1 MKTVDDLP
9 KTTFSG
15 RRFTRKQLVQVQEV
29 ARMFPTLSRKEL
41 AQTVCEHFD
50 WTTPKGRNKISSGL
64 KLLEELEG
72 YGLITLPA
80 KKEKKKPTR
89 RKPEFRE
96 KPDTTPIN
104 ATLASIGPIRL
115 KQVISKDDRENWKAY
130 LESYHYLGYKR
141 PFGSYLGYFVV
152 SETTG
157 QKLGCLLFT
166 ASASWAL
173 APRDKWIGWDKKH
186 RSKLLHLILSNDR
199 FLIFPWVNVPNLAS
213 HVLSLVTK
221 RIGADWV
228 HTYGYR
234 PVLIETFV
242 DTTRYSGS
250 CYQAAN
256 WQLLGQTQGR
266 GRFDPKHEHKETVK
280 DIYAFPLR
288 SDWRECL
295 VEGHRIAELKK
306 RYRNDL
312 QSSRTR
318 SVGDE
323 FIALWKNV
331 VHIFHEVAEE
341 YDEKWRVRNRVIDSL
356 LLMLLIFRLVSSKN
370 TQSYGTTIDDLWD
383 SCDRLGISV
392 PQKGSIAPSSFCV
405 ARKKMDEEIFKTVNR
420 RILDAYAPESPDQK
434 WKGHRLFAVD
444 GSKINLPRKLIDFG
458 YKVPSKNA
466 NRPQGTLSCL
476 FDIKTQMPFD
486 FELVSHADE
495 RMCAKNHLRALK
507 TNDVVVYDRG
517 YFSYL
522 MLRNHYD
529 TGIHAIFRLQST
541 SNSEVI
547 KFIAG
552 SNHDTLVTIY
562 PSKRV
567 RQDIIKVHP
576 DFDFIPLTMRL
587 MKYEIGNTLYCLGT
601 TLVDK
606 HELYPLRDFMDVYH
620 SRWGV
625 EELYKVS
632 KQIFTIEDFHAKTE
646 RGVKQEIYA
655 HFALISMN
663 RLFANRADSE
673 LNQDSET
680 TEGGATPG
688 SRNSLAFSNQTE
700 KIKTNFK
707 NCVHVFSR
715 RLEELLF
722 LGARFESLIQRAFE
736 AIVGRHQKV
745 RPNRSYPRRSL
756 KPVSKWMPPK
766 QTKQKRKTA
775 SAAAVS

>member
-1 MKTVDDLP
+1 
-9 KTTFSG
+9 
-15 RRFTRKQLVQVQEV
+15 
-29 ARMFPTLSRKEL
+29 MFPTLSRKEL

-64 KLLEELEG
+64 KLLEGLEG
-72 YGLITLPA
+72 FGLITLPA
-80 KKEKKKPTR
+80 KKEKKKPVR

-96 KPDTTPIN
+96 KPDTFPIN
-104 ATLASIGPIRL
+104 GTLASIGPIRL
-115 KQVISKDDRENWKAY
+115 ELVISKDDRKDWKAY

-186 RSKLLHLILSNDR
+186 RSKLLHMILSNDR
-199 FLIFPWVNVPNLAS
+199 FLIFPWVKVQNLAS

-221 RIGADWV
+221 RISGDWV

-250 CYQAAN
+250 CYKAAN

-266 GRFDPKHEHKETVK
+266 GRFDPKHERKETIK

-288 SDWRECL
+288 SDWRRCL
-295 VEGHRIAELKK
+295 VEGHSISELKK

-331 VHIFHEVAEE
+331 VHLFHEVAEE

-356 LLMLLIFRLVSSKN
+356 LLMLLIFRLVSSKK
-370 TQSYGTTIDDLWD
+370 TQSYGTTLDDLWD
-383 SCDRLGISV
+383 SCDKLNISV
-392 PQKGSIAPSSFCV
+392 PQENSPSASSFCV
-405 ARKKMDEEIFKTVNR
+405 ARKKLDEEIFRTVNR
-420 RILDAYAPESPDQK
+420 RILDAYAPESLDQR

-444 GSKINLPRKLIDFG
+444 GSKLNLPLKLVDFG
-458 YKVPSKNA
+458 YKVPSKNS
-466 NRPQGTLSCL
+466 NHPQGTLSCL

-486 FELVSHADE
+486 FELASHADE
-495 RMCAKNHLRALK
+495 RMCATNHLRALK
-507 TNDVVVYDRG
+507 ANDVVVYDRG

-522 MLRNHYD
+522 MLRKHYD
-529 TGIHAIFRLQST
+529 TGIHAVFRLQTT
-541 SNSEVI
+541 SNSEVT
-547 KFIAG
+547 KFIE
-552 SNHDTLVTIY
+552 SSDNDTLVTIY

-567 RQDIIKVHP
+567 RQDILKTNP
-576 DFDFIPLTMRL
+576 DYEFTPLTMRL
-587 MKYEIGNTLYCLGT
+587 MKYEIGDSPYYLGT
-601 TLVDK
+601 TLVEK

-632 KQIFTIEDFHAKTE
+632 KQIFEIEDFHAKSE

-663 RLFANRADSE
+663 RLFANHADSE
-673 LNQDSET
+673 LNQNTET
-680 TEGGATPG
+680 TEDEAPR
-688 SRNSLAFSNQTE
+688 SYESLLFANQTE

-707 NCVHVFSR
+707 NCIHVFSR
-715 RLEELLF
+715 KFEELLI
-722 LGARFESLIQRAFE
+722 LGKRFETAVQQAFE
-736 AIVGRHQKV
+736 TIVKHHQKV
-745 RPNRSYPRRSL
+745 RPNRSYPRRSQ
-756 KPVSKWMPPK
+756 KPISKWMPSN
-766 QTKQKRKTA
+766 QTKQKKKTTA
-775 SAAAVS
+775 TVTFS